1 LSVTIRRN
9 PLVVA
14 SLLTLALTV
23 TGPPAAARGRATVDP
38 KLAVQLAASD
48 ETVNTDAF
56 VHFAEAVSYEQ
67 GIAVVI
73 DAGLTPVIDLPSIN
87 AVYAFGPVAGFD
99 VLRLAPEVIFLED
112 AGTEPLNLETGTW
125 ATRARTLYELTGGLD
140 LRVSA
145 PNGDPLDGR
154 GVGIAIVDSG
164 VDGTHPDLKWSGLGG
179 SDIKLI
185 RNFKVVCGMPDLAT
199 AGCAGQ
205 AQLTDM
211 VDSDTT
217 SGHGTHVAG
226 IAAGNGLAG
235 DAERNWSGVAPGAAL
250 YGFGAGEGTSIV
262 VPHAAAAYQ
271 WIITNGA
278 NQNPP
283 IRVVTNSWGSAGN
296 HNPSLAISQLTN
308 QLVALG
314 IPVVWSAGNSTGTG
328 ADVQTNQY
336 GNNPT
341 PGVIQVA
348 NYNDQETGT
357 RNGTLSGTSSRGL
370 ATNPATWPDVSAPGS
385 FIQSACKEGSVTC
398 TPAFGTE
405 NIYVNNKGYVRV
417 SGTSMAAPHVAGAIA
432 ILRQANPSLTP
443 ADIENLVEDTAHKY
457 TFGAAYANDPA
468 NPDNSS
474 SFDKG
479 HGLLDVRL
487 GALRARGLPDDF
499 GLIGGAG
506 APSIEITTPA
516 DGATVQAT
524 FPVAGTANTGAAP
537 VNNVIA
543 SGDGGDVP
551 VAAADLT
558 MVKLEERING
568 TVAVTWDVANAS
580 APPTAVEF
588 ALFNSINGVAR
599 RLGMTWNGTT
609 ATCVQALASNCTASV
624 SGNSLTAVY
633 QATGANSLGAVRGAI
648 MFDAWAATFTDN
660 PETPHD
666 RAPGDVGATS
676 TTHPAQGQ
684 EHVFAAPTDPSGA
697 VFVFV
702 DGNPVPGNPVATGQ
716 GAFTWQTTVG
726 PLPNGTHSIFAII
739 NLDTVPVLSAT
750 DSISVRVCRRTSRRT
765 SIPC

>member
-1 LSVTIRRN
+1 MTIRRS

-14 SLLTLALTV
+14 SLLTLALAV
-23 TGPPAAARGRATVDP
+23 TGPPATARGQATVDS
-38 KLAVQLAASD
+38 KFAVQLAASD

-67 GIAVVI
+67 GIAAVTT
-73 DAGLTPVIDLPSIN
+73 AGLTPVIDLPSIN
-87 AVYAFGPVAGFD
+87 TVYAFGPVEGFD
-99 VLRLAPEVIFLED
+99 ALIQAPEVIFLED

-179 SDIKLI
+179 ADIKLI

-199 AGCAGQ
+199 AGCAGL

-235 DAERNWSGVAPGAAL
+235 DDERNWQGVAPGASL
-250 YGFGAGEGTSIV
+250 YGFGAGEGTTIV

-278 NQNPP
+278 SQNPP

-314 IPVVWSAGNSTGTG
+314 IPVVWSAGNSAGTG

-357 RNGTLSGTSSRGL
+357 RSGTLSGSSSRGL

-432 ILRQANPSLTP
+432 LLRQADPSLTP

-468 NPDNSS
+468 NPDNTS

-487 GALRARGLPDDF
+487 GALRALGLPDEF
-499 GLIGGAG
+499 GLTGGVG
-506 APSIEITTPA
+506 APTIDITTPT
-516 DGATVQAT
+516 GVGTVPGSFQI
-524 FPVAGTANTGAAP
+524 AGTANTGAGS
-537 VNNVIA
+537 VSTVIA
-543 SGDGGDVP
+543 DGDGGDVP
-551 VAAADLT
+551 TTTADLT
-558 MVKLEERING
+558 RVSLRENVNG
-568 TVAVTWDVANAS
+568 TVTITWEVTDTAMAPSVAIGYRL
-580 APPTAVEF
+580 T
-588 ALFNSINGVAR
+588 NSIDGVNR
-599 RLGMTWNGTT
+599 FLQVSWDGTT
-609 ATCVQALASNCTASV
+609 ATCTQALAGQCTAAKV
-624 SGNSLTAVY
+624 GNSFTATY
-633 QATGANSLGAVRGAI
+633 PASALGASRGAI
-648 MFDAWAATFTDN
+648 MLDAFASTIIQSTVV
-660 PETPHD
+660 D
-666 RAPGDVGATS
+666 RAPGDVGGTL

-684 EHVFAAPTDPSGA
+684 EHVFAAPTDPVGA

-702 DGNPVPGNPVATGQ
+702 DGNPDPGNPVATGQ
-716 GAFTWQTTVG
+716 GMFNWQTNAG
-726 PLPNGTHSIFAII
+726 PLPCGPHTIVAII
-739 NLDTVPVLSAT
+739 NLDTVPVLSAS
-750 DSISVRVCRRTSRRT
+750 DSVSVFVLRRTSRPT
-765 SIPC
+765 SIPCG

>member
-1 LSVTIRRN
+1 VTIRRN

-38 KLAVQLAASD
+38 NLAIELAASD

-87 AVYAFGPVAGFD
+87 AVYAFGPIGGFD
-99 VLRLAPEVIFLED
+99 ALRLAPEVIFLED

-140 LRVSA
+140 LRVSG

-235 DAERNWSGVAPGAAL
+235 DAERNWQGVAPGAAL

-314 IPVVWSAGNSTGTG
+314 IPVVWSAGNSAGTG

-417 SGTSMAAPHVAGAIA
+417 SGTSMAAPHVAGALALI
-432 ILRQANPSLTP
+432 RQANPSLTP
-443 ADIENLVEDTAHKY
+443 ADLENLIEDTAHKF
-457 TFGAAYANDPA
+457 TFGSGYASDPS
-468 NPDNSS
+468 NPDNTS

-506 APSIEITTPA
+506 APTIDITTPT
-516 DGATVQAT
+516 GVGTVPAT
-524 FPVAGTANTGAAP
+524 FQVAGTANTGAAQ
-537 VNNVIA
+537 VTTVIA
-543 SGDGGDVP
+543 DGDGGDVVP
-551 VAAADLT
+551 PAADLVRVSLQENVNET
-558 MVKLEERING
+558 VTVSWAVTDTATTPPGGTAYRLSNSIDGVNRILQVNWDG
-568 TVAVTWDVANAS
+568 TV
-580 APPTAVEF
+580 
-588 ALFNSINGVAR
+588 
-599 RLGMTWNGTT
+599 TT
-609 ATCVQALASNCTASV
+609 CTGALAGQCTAAKI
-624 SGNSLTAVY
+624 GNTF
-633 QATGANSLGAVRGAI
+633 TGTYPRAALGASRGAI
-648 MFDAWAATFTDN
+648 MFDAFASSLTTQSIAV
-660 PETPHD
+660 D
-666 RAPGDVGATS
+666 RAPGDVGGTLA
-676 TTHPAQGQ
+676 THPAQGQ
-684 EHVFAAPTDPSGA
+684 EHVFAAPTDPVGA

-702 DGNPVPGNPVATGQ
+702 DGSPVPGNPVATGQ
-716 GAFTWQTTVG
+716 GMFNWQTPVG
-726 PLPNGTHSIFAII
+726 PLSCGSHTIEAII
-739 NLDTVPVLSAT
+739 NLDTVPVLSAS
-750 DSISVRVCRRTSRRT
+750 DSVTVVVRRRTSRPT

>member
-1 LSVTIRRN
+1 VTIRRYS
-9 PLVVA
+9 LVVA
-14 SLLTLALTV
+14 LLLTLTIAV
-23 TGPPAAARGRATVDP
+23 TGSPAAARAQATVAP
-38 KLAVQLAASD
+38 EFAAQLAQANAAA
-48 ETVNTDAF
+48 NTDAF
-56 VHFAEAVSYEQ
+56 VHFSGTVSYEE
-67 GIAVVI
+67 GIAVVSN
-73 DAGLTPVIDLPSIN
+73 AGLTPVIDLPSIN
-87 AVYAFGPVAGFD
+87 AVYAFGPAVGFEA
-99 VLRLAPEVIFLED
+99 LRLAPEVIFLED

-185 RNFKVVCGMPDLAT
+185 RNFKVVCGIPDLAT
-199 AGCAGQ
+199 AGCAGN

-226 IAAGNGLAG
+226 IAAGNGLATTG
-235 DAERNWSGVAPGAAL
+235 DAERNWQGVAPGAAL
-250 YGFGAGEGTSIV
+250 YGFGAGEGLSIV

-278 NQNPP
+278 SQNPP

-296 HNPSLAISQLTN
+296 HNPSLAMSQLTN

-314 IPVVWSAGNSTGTG
+314 IPVVWSAGNSAGTG

-357 RNGTLSGTSSRGL
+357 RSGTLSGSSSRGL

-417 SGTSMAAPHVAGAIA
+417 SGTSMAAPHVAGALA

-443 ADIENLVEDTAHKY
+443 ADLENLIEDTAHKY
-457 TFGAAYANDPA
+457 VFGAAYTNDPA
-468 NPDNSS
+468 NPDNTS

-499 GLIGGAG
+499 GLTGGAG
-506 APSIEITTPA
+506 APTIEITTPA
-516 DGATVQAT
+516 DGATVGRT
-524 FPVAGTANTGAAP
+524 FQVAGTANTGAAP
-537 VNNVIA
+537 VSTVIA
-543 SGDGGDVP
+543 SGDGGDFPTASV
-551 VAAADLT
+551 DLT
-558 MVKLEERING
+558 MVSMEERING
-568 TVAVTWDVANAS
+568 TVAVTWQVTNAAS
-580 APPTAVEF
+580 PPSTGIEF
-588 ALFNSINGVAR
+588 ALFNSINGAAR

-609 ATCVQALASNCTASV
+609 ATCVQALAGSCTASA
-624 SGNSLTAVY
+624 SGNNFTAVY
-633 QATGANSLGAVRGAI
+633 PAAALGATRGAI
-648 MFDAWAATFTDN
+648 MFDPWAATFTDN
-660 PETPHD
+660 PEAPQD

-684 EHVFAAPTDPSGA
+684 EHVFAAPSDPVGA
-697 VFVFV
+697 VNVFV

-716 GAFTWQTTVG
+716 GAFNWQTTVG
-726 PLPNGTHSIFAII
+726 PLPCGLHTIFAEIQL
-739 NLDTVPVLSAT
+739 NTNPVLSAS
-750 DSISVRVCRRTSRRT
+750 DSITVRVFRRTSRPT